1 IMDYQIQDFLGLI
14 GSDVNKS
21 LSPFIHSTVYQKR
34 GQKAYYKA
42 YSLSKKE
49 ALTAFKALAIF
60 SFKGINITNPYKE
73 LAFKNVDI
81 LSKSAEEIGAINTI
95 KVMED
100 DKLKGYNTDFL
111 AVKEILKDKYDS
123 LKEFPPVLLLGA
135 GGAARAVLYALL
147 DLGFKNLTIANRT
160 KAKAVNLIAEFSKYK
175 QEKANIQVIEW
186 AEADIAR
193 AVVDS
198 EIIIDATGLSWS
210 NKTFPGFNRISSD
223 NFIFDLS
230 YPDFKSKLQIRA
242 KKVEADYIDGRK
254 MLLYQAREADQIWF
268 PEYNDKER
276 KKLFDLEL

>member
-1 IMDYQIQDFLGLI
+1 MDYNIECFLGLF

-21 LSPFIHSTVYQKR
+21 LSPYIHNSVYQKR

-42 YSLSKKE
+42 YSLNE
-49 ALTAFKALAIF
+49 AEVLKVFRALAIF

-100 DKLKGYNTDFL
+100 SSLKGFNTDFL
-111 AVKEILKDKYDS
+111 AVQEILRERYDNS
-123 LKEFPPVLLLGA
+123 KEFPPVLLLGA

-147 DLGFKNLTIANRT
+147 DLGFENLTVVNRT
-160 KAKAVNLIAEFSKYK
+160 RAKAVSLVVEFSKYK
-175 QEKANIQVIEW
+175 QDASEIKVIEW
-186 AEADIAR
+186 DEADIAR
-193 AVVDS
+193 AVGDS
-198 EIIIDATGLSWS
+198 EIIIDTTGLSWS
-210 NKTFPGFNRISSD
+210 DKSFPGFNRINSD

-230 YPDFKSKLQIRA
+230 YPDFKAKLQIKAR
-242 KKVEADYIDGRK
+242 KVQADYIDGRK
-254 MLLYQAREADQIWF
+254 MLLYQAREADRIWF
-268 PEYNDKER
+268 PDLNDKER